1 MKKLLAG
8 ILSVA
13 LSSSLFADVDDGFYF
28 INTNDKLINIGVK
41 NLDIKD
47 IGLDSGLVYDL
58 QFITD
63 KDIGE
68 QGAWGM
74 RFGFELSYG
83 ELDLSDGSGNLTYTE
98 ASWLIGPAYTFENHL
113 RFYGVI
119 KVGYTGFSDGVFG
132 DGQNGDVIA
141 GVFGLDYPVTTH
153 FTIGAEAEYG
163 NTYLNGESFSTTS
176 FGGYL
181 AYRY

>member
-1 MKKLLAG
+1 VYHYKLLFAYQFLPFFFLERLPYFFNFSGAFFICISGVFYHCAG
-8 ILSVA
+8 
-13 LSSSLFADVDDGFYF
+13 
-28 INTNDKLINIGVK
+28 
-41 NLDIKD
+41 
-47 IGLDSGLVYDL
+47 

-113 RFYGVI
+113 RFYGTI
-119 KVGYTGFSDGVFG
+119 KVGYTGFSNGVFG
-132 DGQNGDVIA
+132 DGQNGYVVA
-141 GVFGLDYPVTTH
+141 GVFGADYPIMKH
-153 FTIGAEAEYG
+153 FTLGAEAEYG
-163 NTYLNGESFSTTS
+163 KTFVNAEKYTTTS